1 MPNTATAKKRL
12 RQNIVR
18 RARNRAVK
26 STVRTQV
33 KKVLTSIDAGETEA
47 AEREYRAAAKGLDRA
62 IARRIIHR
70 NTAARQKSR
79 LQRLIKAAKQAG

>member
-33 KKVLTSIDAGETEA
+33 KKVLKSIDAGESEA
-47 AEREYRAAAKGLDRA
+47 AEQEYRAAAKGLDRA
-62 IARRIIHR
+62 SARRIIHP